1 MPKTT
6 VSSDKVFKP
15 ALPLAQASRAGDFTY

>member
-1 MPKTT
+1 MPKTS

-15 ALPLAQASRAGDFTY
+15 ALPLARASRAGDFTC